1 MALNML
7 QNVTG
12 LGINMT
18 VYVLADGVDIIGVY
32 KTHQEALNIALREEL
47 DAWYVVERE
56 LKL

>member
-1 MALNML
+1 MWLNAIEH
-7 QNVTG
+7 
-12 LGINMT
+12 GINMT